1 MSILIFLHPRQYLSF
16 FILTTD
22 YRFIKK
28 VVKGISSG
36 DFHLDSWLNA
46 DGSDLL
52 DNFRRAVQ
60 VNELLVDPHLESIP
74 SLRTFTAGGF
84 LVVILRVLVGI

>member
-1 MSILIFLHPRQYLSF
+1 MRIYVIF
-16 FILTTD
+16 LTTD
-22 YRFIKK
+22 YQFIKK
-28 VVKGISSG
+28 VDLGIGSG
-36 DFHLDSWLNA
+36 DSHLDFCLSTE
-46 DGSDLL
+46 GSDLL

>member
-36 DFHLDSWLNA
+36 DFHLDSWLIT
-46 DGSDLL
+46 DGHDLL
-52 DNFRRAVQ
+52 DNLRRTVQ
-60 VNELLVDPHLESIP
+60 VKESLVDSHL
-74 SLRTFTAGGF
+74 
-84 LVVILRVLVGI
+84 